1 MPIVLQVGID
11 PIHFGVFMVMSLQI
25 AMMTPP
31 VGITMFIACYY
42 AEIDVITFAKEV
54 WPQFL
59 ILIFAAIMVLL
70 FPIITLWLPNLLG
83 KGF

>member
-1 MPIVLQVGID
+1 MRVVLMVGIG
-11 PIHFGVFMVMSLQI
+11 PGHFGVFMVMSLQI

-42 AEIDVITFAKEV
+42 AEIDVLSFAKEV

-59 ILIFAAIMVLL
+59 ILVGASVMVLL
-70 FPIITLWLPNLLG
+70 FPKITLLLPNLLG
-83 KGF
+83 KAF